1 MLRTVLAVVAGYAA
15 MFIGVMVLFTAYF
28 FLIGVEA
35 TYEPGSYEVTALWII
50 GSIILSFVAAYV
62 GGWVCTVLARE
73 RLAAKVLA
81 GIVLVLG
88 VVMAFMWT
96 SEGAGAVRM
105 GDVSISDAMSMS
117 VEPRWLTLLN
127 PFLGALGVL
136 LGAARVRVAAPAPS
150 ATLAARTATE
160 EE

>member
-15 MFIGVMVLFTAYF
+15 LFIGVMVLFTVYYL
-28 FLIGVEA
+28 LIGVEA
-35 TYEPGSYEVTALWII
+35 TYKPGSYEVTGLWII
-50 GSIILSFVAAYV
+50 GSIVLSFVAAYA
-62 GGWVCTVLARE
+62 GGYVCTVLARN

-105 GDVSISDAMSMS
+105 GDVSMSDAMSLS
-117 VEPRWLTLLN
+117 VEPRWLTFLN

-136 LGAARVRVAAPAPS
+136 LGAARVRAAAPAPA
-150 ATLAARTATE
+150 ATMPVQTATE